1 MDRLRANKNIGI
13 GLTAAALALFVFAL
27 TFYAAVLYVGG

>member
-13 GLTAAALALFVFAL
+13 GLTAGALALLVFAL
-27 TFYAAVLYVGG
+27 TFYVAILYVGG